1 MYCGDVSPFLPG
13 SINPH
18 CWRISLNLQTNSGK
32 RKMPQ
37 FLANFSVHTLLN
49 TLQKK
54 KKRVVATWSWSFFKK
69 NGYCCFFLMSRRIAR
84 LTLKMYFILWMH
96 TGETEINYI
105 FFIEIFPKILLFGV
119 FFLFGLWY
127 VLGFLRGLVV
137 YKETFI

>member
-13 SINPH
+13 SINLH

-54 KKRVVATWSWSFFKK
+54 KKKRVVATWSWSFFKK
-69 NGYCCFFLMSRRIAR
+69 MVTVVFFLMSRRIAR

-105 FFIEIFPKILLFGV
+105 FFIEIFPKILLFGFFFCLVCGMFWV
-119 FFLFGLWY
+119 FWGDW
-127 VLGFLRGLVV
+127 
-137 YKETFI
+137 